1 VALKYNGSGVPD
13 KVRSR
18 GLILYDLDGTLIDS
32 RADLAAAVN
41 AVRTSYGVAP
51 VTMEFVVKRVG
62 HGQRSL
68 VALTMDDIDAP
79 LDERVDR
86 LRAAYAS
93 GLLRETRLYPGV
105 AATLAALQA
114 AGWCQALLTNKNA
127 EAARPILEGLGV
139 MSFFKALT
147 GVEPGM
153 PIKPDPAAVELAIR
167 RSGWDRNGPAWIA
180 GDHYTDLEA
189 GRRAGLQRCFCRY
202 GFGWAGDET
211 WDLAVDRLDEL
222 ARHLGVAVA

>member
-1 VALKYNGSGVPD
+1 M
-13 KVRSR
+13 RSR

-41 AVRTSYGVAP
+41 AVRASYGAAP
-51 VTMEFVVKRVG
+51 VTQAFVVNCVG
-62 HGQRSL
+62 DGQRAL
-68 VALTMDDIDAP
+68 VARTLDDIDAP
-79 LDERVDR
+79 LDERVAR
-86 LRAAYAS
+86 LRATYAA

-114 AGWCQALLTNKNA
+114 DGWCQALLTNKNT
-127 EAARPILEGLGV
+127 EAARLILEGLGV
-139 MSFFKALT
+139 MPFLSAVT
-147 GVEPGM
+147 GAEPGALL
-153 PIKPDPAAVELAIR
+153 KPDPAAVEMAIR

-180 GDHYTDLEA
+180 GDHRTDLEA

-211 WDLAVDRLDEL
+211 WELAVDRLDEL
-222 ARHLGVAVA
+222 ARHLGVSVSGVDGV

>member
-1 VALKYNGSGVPD
+1 M
-13 KVRSR
+13 RSR

-41 AVRTSYGVAP
+41 AVRAAYGAAP
-51 VTMEFVVKRVG
+51 LTQEYVVNCVG
-62 HGQRSL
+62 EGQRSL
-68 VALTMDDIDAP
+68 VMRTMDDIDAP
-79 LDERVDR
+79 LEERVDR

-114 AGWCQALLTNKNA
+114 AGWRQALLTNKNT
-127 EAARPILEGLGV
+127 EAARPILGGLGV
-139 MSFFKALT
+139 LSFFNAVI
-147 GVEPGM
+147 GAEPGA
-153 PIKPDPAAVELAIR
+153 PLKPDPAAVELAIR

-180 GDHYTDLEA
+180 GDHRTDLEA

-202 GFGWAGDET
+202 GFGRAGDET
-211 WDLAVDRLDEL
+211 WELAVDRLDEL
-222 ARHLGVAVA
+222 GRHLGVAVAVPADAP